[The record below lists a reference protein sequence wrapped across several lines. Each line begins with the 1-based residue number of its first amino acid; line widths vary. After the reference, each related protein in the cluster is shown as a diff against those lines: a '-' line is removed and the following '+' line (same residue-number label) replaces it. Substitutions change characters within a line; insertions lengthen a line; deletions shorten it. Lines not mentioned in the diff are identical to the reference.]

1 MLVFFTEDDLL
12 SFGEYMVSDARRK
25 KIEDHPDVKEDEVD
39 NVLKTVHRADLVSWL
54 QETQA
59 NTIIE

>member
-1 MLVFFTEDDLL
+1 
-12 SFGEYMVSDARRK
+12 MVSDARRK
-25 KIEDHPDVKEDEVD
+25 KIEDHPDVKEDNLD
-39 NVLKTVHRADLVSWL
+39 DVLKTVHRADLVSWL